1 MSENPSE
8 FGTGLR
14 AHLGLEQDLLDAA
27 TEPAELPEPVAELP
41 ELPDFEEPEDEPA
54 DLLRI
59 APLETLADLEAQ
71 LIERERA
78 LTEREAKLAGRA
90 GALLAATQALYDE
103 VLGGGPAP
111 QDDELAALR
120 QRKTVA

>member
-14 AHLGLEQDLLDAA
+14 AHLGLEESLLEPQ
-27 TEPAELPEPVAELP
+27 TGPAEPPDPIAEAF
-41 ELPDFEEPEDEPA
+41 ELPDVSEWELELAEPI
-54 DLLRI
+54 RI
-59 APLETLADLEAQ
+59 APLETLAVLEAQ
-71 LIERERA
+71 LIERERE

-90 GALLAATQALYDE
+90 GALLAATQSLYDE

-120 QRKTVA
+120 RRKTVA

>member
-1 MSENPSE
+1 MDEHLSD

-14 AHLGLEQDLLDAA
+14 AHLGLELEQLDVAA
-27 TEPAELPEPVAELP
+27 VPADPPVPVAELLEP
-41 ELPDFEEPEDEPA
+41 VDFAELADELVEPI
-54 DLLRI
+54 RI
-59 APLETLADLEAQ
+59 APLETLAALETQ
-71 LIERERA
+71 LIERERE

-111 QDDELAALR
+111 RKDELAALR

>member
-14 AHLGLEQDLLDAA
+14 AHLGLDQSLLDAA
-27 TEPAELPEPVAELP
+27 IEPVELPEPVADVP
-41 ELPDFEEPEDEPA
+41 ELPDFPELELAEPI
-54 DLLRI
+54 RI
-59 APLETLADLEAQ
+59 APLETLAVLEAQ

-78 LTEREAKLAGRA
+78 LVEREAKLAGRA
-90 GALLAATQALYDE
+90 GSLLAATQALYDE
-103 VLGGGPAP
+103 VLGGGPAL
-111 QDDELAALR
+111 QEDELARLR

>member
-1 MSENPSE
+1 MSEHPPE

-14 AHLGLEQDLLDAA
+14 AHLGLEESLLEPSA
-27 TEPAELPEPVAELP
+27 EPADLPEPVAELP
-41 ELPDFEEPEDEPA
+41 DMSEWELEIAEPI
-54 DLLRI
+54 RI
-59 APLETLADLEAQ
+59 APLETLAVLEAQ
-71 LIERERA
+71 LIERERE

-120 QRKTVA
+120 RRKTVA

>member
-14 AHLGLEQDLLDAA
+14 AHLGLEESLVGAPA
-27 TEPAELPEPVAELP
+27 EPAELPEPVAEAS
-41 ELPDFEEPEDEPA
+41 ELPDVSEWELELEEPI
-54 DLLRI
+54 RI
-59 APLETLADLEAQ
+59 APLETLAVLEAQ
-71 LIERERA
+71 LIERERE